1 MMDISIVI
9 PCYNEDQR
17 IESLIQMLQVFVK
30 TWKGKYEIIFVDDG
44 SDYPLHQLLEER
56 KDSAKHLNFKV
67 ITLDENQ
74 GKGAA
79 LKAGVLEA
87 TMDYVLTIDA
97 DGSYDPKEVS
107 RWLSIQN
114 EQPKDEIWIGSR
126 MHSDSKLS
134 WEVAD
139 KKAYHGVRKWMGWG
153 YNAYIKLLTSIDSY
167 DTQSGIKLYPKD
179 VAQFLFHDLEN
190 KGWAHDV
197 SLLYKASLHDLKIVE
212 QPVDCVHKE
221 GSKINLLKDTIDMFL
236 QTIKISLQEKWQ
248 HFIVTPIKSLKK
260 DPSIKYPPNLNQKTY
275 RRESIFRGLFVLW
288 AMILLIA
295 MPSMSKDF
303 AIAGDEW
310 IQNEYGKEIYNYFAS
325 GDPRAHQEVGRI
337 QQYDAIVYYSGGYEL
352 LLVTI
357 AKWFPNSF
365 EYDIRHALV
374 AFTGA
379 WLFIFTG
386 LLGRRFGGWMVGFIS
401 MLLISL
407 SPRLLGEAM
416 NNSKDIPFA
425 LGVVFTLYHMIPFL
439 RKLPNPSWRSV
450 LWITVGLAFTYN
462 IRIGAFIVVGYLG
475 VFSMIALAAYWKR
488 EGGLFKKHPFRVW
501 RILALKFLTILIV
514 SYFLGII
521 TWPWAMQDP
530 LFNPANSMKQ
540 MANFPITLRILFG
553 GEAINTAF
561 VPWTYVPV
569 WMGITTPEIIL
580 ALFLIAIPGVWW
592 MRKHFKKLGL
602 FILFFTLLF
611 PIVFAIIQKS
621 VLYDG
626 WRHFLFVYPSMVIL
640 AAMAFVWIY
649 KTINKTALKAAWV
662 GLLMIGLI
670 FPIHA
675 MWQIHPYEYVY
686 FNHAY
691 GGLPK
696 ALGNYET
703 DYYFTSA
710 KEAINTLAEK
720 ENFYELTDS
729 IYIRTNMVKEV
740 TAYASL
746 ISPYLVIDYLKFENR
761 YEAPYDFAIFNSRFL
776 DLPILKQGSWEPKN
790 EMYFSVS
797 RQGVPLSI
805 VLKRPSQ
812 KDYIGYYELEQKN
825 PQAALTYFQE
835 YLDVNPEHEGVLYYA
850 GIAAMQIKNFDLASA
865 YLRRTIDF
873 YSNDAAILNYALC
886 QIYNHKPQEALQML
900 NMYLPR
906 IKKSYDFYSQA
917 YEKNPDSYVAQSLMM
932 MDKEI
937 IEGYYQMLT
946 ESYRLVGDQRK
957 SNYYSNEL
965 SKLN

>member
-1 MMDISIVI
+1 
-9 PCYNEDQR
+9 
-17 IESLIQMLQVFVK
+17 
-30 TWKGKYEIIFVDDG
+30 
-44 SDYPLHQLLEER
+44 
-56 KDSAKHLNFKV
+56 
-67 ITLDENQ
+67 
-74 GKGAA
+74 
-79 LKAGVLEA
+79 
-87 TMDYVLTIDA
+87 
-97 DGSYDPKEVS
+97 
-107 RWLSIQN
+107 
-114 EQPKDEIWIGSR
+114 
-126 MHSDSKLS
+126 
-134 WEVAD
+134 
-139 KKAYHGVRKWMGWG
+139 
-153 YNAYIKLLTSIDSY
+153 
-167 DTQSGIKLYPKD
+167 
-179 VAQFLFHDLEN
+179 
-190 KGWAHDV
+190 
-197 SLLYKASLHDLKIVE
+197 
-212 QPVDCVHKE
+212 
-221 GSKINLLKDTIDMFL
+221 
-236 QTIKISLQEKWQ
+236 
-248 HFIVTPIKSLKK
+248 
-260 DPSIKYPPNLNQKTY
+260 
-275 RRESIFRGLFVLW
+275 
-288 AMILLIA
+288 
-295 MPSMSKDF
+295 
-303 AIAGDEW
+303 
-310 IQNEYGKEIYNYFAS
+310 
-325 GDPRAHQEVGRI
+325 
-337 QQYDAIVYYSGGYEL
+337 
-352 LLVTI
+352 
-357 AKWFPNSF
+357 
-365 EYDIRHALV
+365 
-374 AFTGA
+374 
-379 WLFIFTG
+379 
-386 LLGRRFGGWMVGFIS
+386 
-401 MLLISL
+401 
-407 SPRLLGEAM
+407 M

-475 VFSMIALAAYWKR
+475 LFSMIILALYWHR
-488 EGGLFKKHPFRVW
+488 ERGLFKKYPLKVW
-501 RILALKFLTILIV
+501 SVLALKFFTILIV

-530 LFNPANSMKQ
+530 LFNPADSMKQ

-553 GEAINTAF
+553 GEAMNTAF

-611 PIVFAIIQKS
+611 PIAFAIIQKS

-675 MWQIHPYEYVY
+675 MWQIHPYEYAY

-720 ENFYELTDS
+720 ENFHELKDS

-776 DLPILKQGSWEPKN
+776 DLPILKQGSWQPKN

-797 RQGVPLSI
+797 RQNTPLSI
-805 VLKRPSQ
+805 VLKKPSQ
-812 KDYIGYYELEQKN
+812 KDYIGYYEFEQGNTAK
-825 PQAALTYFQE
+825 ALSYFQE
-835 YLDVNPEHEGVLYYA
+835 YLEVNPEHEGVLYHA
-850 GIAAMQIKNFDLASA
+850 GIAAMQMRDFELSSA
-865 YLRRTIDF
+865 YLHASIEY
-873 YSNDAAILNYALC
+873 YSNDAAVLNYALC
-886 QIYNHKPQEALQML
+886 EILLEKPKNALLML
-900 NMYLPR
+900 NHYLPR
-906 IKKSYDFYSQA
+906 IEKSYEFYSKA
-917 YEKNPDSYVAQSLMM
+917 YENNPESMPARSLLM

-937 IEGYYQMLT
+937 LQGYYQMLS
-946 ESYRLVGDQRK
+946 ESYKLMGDQHK
-957 SNYYSNEL
+957 MNYYYNQL
-965 SKLN
+965 SKLQ